1 MDGVVLNNVFVNEGL
16 VEYRFSVSGSLKQYF
31 TTDVMYIQYNESVED
46 IPESIL
52 TVPFV
57 ASILPLM
64 WVTNTVMWVKE
75 LDRTFYDSIH
85 KIRDAY
91 QRLYSH
97 YQLHGNLVAANLLD
111 NVLTIEKDALLLFSG
126 GLDANSTYVRHHSKH
141 PLLFNIQGWY
151 KNLTDVDNAAEADIK
166 NIASFAK
173 AENLD
178 FTYAKSIV
186 AISAGFASGIFLYL
200 YAKKRYG
207 TKLITGIILIVG
219 SNTISSVFG
228 FIFNK
233 VASNIEF
240 NNPAQ
245 YSYLMT
251 SVSKLIVLAFSTVW
265 FIIFFKNRRKE
276 NELKLLWLKR
286 VLAIT
291 SAAFALV
298 MNIYFFFAL
307 NGNPSHA
314 EIYENQNA
322 YDIILMIGSLVV
334 CVLGLLMDIYIV
346 VKGRKAS
353 KDNELEIV
361 GE

>member
-1 MDGVVLNNVFVNEGL
+1 MEDLGTTVLLYLYYFGRPAIMVA
-16 VEYRFSVSGSLKQYF
+16 SLIIGIVIICTKDKI
-31 TTDVMYIQYNESVED
+31 TKLLGAVITI
-46 IPESIL
+46 ESIG
-52 TVPFV
+52 
-57 ASILPLM
+57 SIM
-64 WVTNTVMWVKE
+64 E
-75 LDRTFYDSIH
+75 A
-85 KIRDAY
+85 AY
-91 QRLYSH
+91 VLG
-97 YQLHGNLVAANLLD
+97 LHFIG
-111 NVLTIEKDALLLFSG
+111 
-126 GLDANSTYVRHHSKH
+126 SK
-141 PLLFNIQGWY
+141 
-151 KNLTDVDNAAEADIK
+151 NAIY
-166 NIASFAK
+166 
-173 AENLD
+173 

-186 AISAGFASGIFLYL
+186 AITAGFASGILLYL

-251 SVSKLIVLAFSTVW
+251 SVSTLIVLAFSTVW